1 MPISKR
7 PSLPPRKQILEWA
20 ENPVTLAFK
29 QVVMHEIEELQE
41 GSRSSNVF
49 HPFDALKT
57 QEILSSINAAID
69 TWEDTFEALEGEG
82 VMREYIE
89 DEDEDE

>member
-1 MPISKR
+1 MKK
-7 PSLPPRKQILEWA
+7 PSLPPREQIIEWS
-20 ENPVTLAFK
+20 ENPVTLCFK
-29 QVVMHEIEELQE
+29 QVVACEIEELQE
-41 GSRSSNVF
+41 ASRSSNVF

-57 QEILSSINAAID
+57 QEILTSINAAID

-89 DEDEDE
+89 DEDDDE